1 MLATLGVVQCHDYE
15 HRMNE
20 RIFLTET
27 AFDRWWPDI
36 KQVAPDARP
45 LIARSVTQPAKQSVI
60 TQRPGNAAEI
70 AWITFDVWESP
81 EQTNA
86 FYTELVGL
94 TGLKW
99 CHSGGAGADGPPFD
113 LLASHGTMLS
123 TSHVNAG
130 PAGDFVVRAV
140 LDVLQGAEVWRTA
153 QKEREWRVHDFREMS
168 MTTWLVVGM
177 GAIGQSVARRANAFG
192 ARVIGCKRSPT
203 GDEPCE
209 RMVSAAELLSVVPD
223 ADVVV
228 LSAPATSE
236 TRLLVDANFLA
247 QMRAGSILVNV
258 ARGSLV
264 DEAALLTALDVG
276 TPAFAILD
284 TFVDEPLSS
293 SSPFW
298 SHPRVVTTPHNAARG
313 EGNAERAATV
323 FLDNLSRWRNG
334 EPIENET
341 LTTAQFK
348 NS

>member
-1 MLATLGVVQCHDYE
+1 
-15 HRMNE
+15 MNE

-27 AFDRWWPDI
+27 AFNRWWSDI
-36 KQVAPDARP
+36 KHVAPDARP
-45 LIARSVTQPAKQSVI
+45 LIARSVAQSAEQSNVM
-60 TQRPGNAAEI
+60 QHSSNAAEI

-81 EQTNA
+81 EQTKA
-86 FYTELVGL
+86 FYAELAGL

-113 LLASHGTMLS
+113 LLASRGTMLS

-140 LDVLQGAEVWRTA
+140 LDVLQGGEVWRVA

-168 MTTWLVVGM
+168 MTSWLVIGM
-177 GAIGQSVARRANAFG
+177 GAIGQSVARRATAFD
-192 ARVIGCKRSPT
+192 ARVIGCRRSPT

-209 RMVSAAELLSVVPD
+209 RMIAPAEILSVVSD

-236 TRLLVDANFLA
+236 TRHLVDANFLS

-258 ARGSLV
+258 GRGSLV
-264 DEAALLTALDVG
+264 DEAALLAALDAG
-276 TPAFAILD
+276 TPAVAILD
-284 TFVDEPLSS
+284 TFVEEPLTS

-298 SHPRVVTTPHNAARG
+298 SHPRVVMTPHNAARG
-313 EGNAERAATV
+313 EGNAERAAKV
-323 FLDNLSRWRNG
+323 FLDNLSQWRDD
-334 EPIENET
+334 EPIGNET
-341 LTTAQFK
+341 
-348 NS
+348 N